1 MFTISG
7 TDQHDVGGWCAS
19 DLTDDLH
26 ATSILPMTLYTDSLQ
41 PADGTQV
48 HIQYERSVL
57 HEWNKTSA

>member
-1 MFTISG
+1 MFTMEQTSIWV
-7 TDQHDVGGWCAS
+7 DGGAT

-48 HIQYERSVL
+48 HIQ
-57 HEWNKTSA
+57 

>member
-1 MFTISG
+1 MFTMEQTSIWV
-7 TDQHDVGGWCAS
+7 DGGAS

-26 ATSILPMTLYTDSLQ
+26 ATSILPMTLYTDRLQ

>member
-1 MFTISG
+1 MWV
-7 TDQHDVGGWCAS
+7 DGGAS

-48 HIQYERSVL
+48 HIQNERSVL